1 MTENYKS
8 SVIQGQGLTFRLQ
21 GLLLPAQV
29 MAFAEK
35 TKPAPIQTKV
45 TSGLLSKDGHFIG
58 IWTVGRVNTWLQSVS
73 SSFAL
78 YSDPKQQNKTK

>member
-1 MTENYKS
+1 MKS

-35 TKPAPIQTKV
+35 TKPAPIQRTM
-45 TSGLLSKDGHFIG
+45 TYGALSKDGHFIG
-58 IWTVGRVNTWLQSVS
+58 IGALGRVNTWLQSVLS
-73 SSFAL
+73 LFAL
-78 YSDPKQQNKTK
+78 YSDQNQNKTK